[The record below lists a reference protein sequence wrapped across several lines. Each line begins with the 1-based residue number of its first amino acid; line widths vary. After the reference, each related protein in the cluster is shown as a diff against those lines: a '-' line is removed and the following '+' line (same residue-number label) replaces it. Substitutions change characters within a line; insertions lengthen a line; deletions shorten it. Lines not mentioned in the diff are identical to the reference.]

1 MDRGWRLDVTSPTAE
16 QFTDPC
22 TSHGEGPFWDAVNDR
37 LLLVDMLA
45 GAVIE
50 VDDHGGTRRHQLAG
64 VAAAIR
70 ARRGGG
76 YVLAT
81 ESRFALLRPDLSEE
95 KVLPP
100 VFVDPSIR
108 MNDGGCDPQGR
119 FYCGTMAYDETPG
132 AGTLYRLDPDGRVSV
147 TLRDVT
153 ISNGLQWNAAG
164 DTVFYNDTPTD
175 RVDQFTFDPE
185 TAAFTDRR
193 TFTEIAGGGHPDG
206 MAIDEEDGLWIALW
220 GGGAVH
226 RYDAAGRL
234 DLVVELPVSNV
245 TACAFGGPER
255 RTLFITTSRQGLEPS
270 DQPDAGAVFRF
281 EAGVRGAPQH
291 AFAG

>member
-1 MDRGWRLDVTSPTAE
+1 MSRSAERFTA
-16 QFTDPC
+16 PC
-22 TSHGEGPFWDAVNDR
+22 TFHGEGPFWDAAQDR

-45 GAVIE
+45 GAVVE
-50 VDDHGGTRRHQLAG
+50 VDADGGTRRHEVGG
-64 VAAAIR
+64 VAAALR

-81 ESRFALLRPDLSEE
+81 EDRFVLLRPDLTQERA
-95 KVLPP
+95 LPP
-100 VFVDPSIR
+100 VFTDPRIR

-132 AGTLYRLDPDGRVSV
+132 AATLYRLDPSGDVAV
-147 TLRDVT
+147 VLRDLT
-153 ISNGLQWNAAG
+153 ISNGLQWDAAG
-164 DTVFYNDTPTD
+164 DTVFYSDTPTD
-175 RVDQFTFDPE
+175 RVDRFRFDPVSG
-185 TAAFTDRR
+185 AFSDRR
-193 TFTEIAGGGHPDG
+193 PYAAITGGGHPDG
-206 MAIDEEDGLWIALW
+206 LAIDEEDGVWVALW

-234 DLVVELPVSNV
+234 DLVVDLPVTNV

-255 RTLFITTSRQGLEPS
+255 ATLFITTSRQGVDPAEE
-270 DQPDAGAVFRF
+270 PDAGAVFRF
-281 EAGVRGAPQH
+281 EAGVRGAAQH

>member
-1 MDRGWRLDVTSPTAE
+1 MDVSTAAE
-16 QFTDPC
+16 QFTEPC
-22 TSHGEGPFWDAVNDR
+22 TYHGEGPFWDAANDR

-45 GAVIE
+45 GAVVE
-50 VDDHGGTRRHQLAG
+50 VDADGGTQRHHLAE
-64 VAAAIR
+64 VAAALR

-81 ESRFALLRPDLSEE
+81 ENRFVLLGPDLTEQGQ
-95 KVLPP
+95 LPP
-100 VFVDPSIR
+100 VFTDPSVR

-119 FYCGTMAYDETPG
+119 FYCGTMAYASTPG
-132 AGTLYRLDPDGRVSV
+132 AGTLYRLDADGSVHV

-164 DTVFYNDTPTD
+164 DTVFYADTPTG
-175 RVDQFTFDPE
+175 RVDRFDFDPVS
-185 TAAFTDRR
+185 AAFTERR
-193 TFTEIAGGGHPDG
+193 TFTRIAGGGQPDG
-206 MAIDEEDGLWIALW
+206 MAIDEEDGLWVALW

-234 DLVVELPVSNV
+234 DLKVDLPVSQV

-255 RTLFITTSRQGLEPS
+255 RTLFITTSRDGVDPAE
-270 DQPDAGAVFRF
+270 QPEAGAVFSF
-281 EAGVRGAPQH
+281 AAGVRGAPQH

>member
-1 MDRGWRLDVTSPTAE
+1 VSIRAE
-16 QFTDPC
+16 QFTVPS
-22 TSHGEGPFWDAVNDR
+22 TFHGEGPFWDAENDR

-45 GAVIE
+45 GAVVE
-50 VDDHGGTRRHQLAG
+50 VDADGGTSRRKVAG

-70 ARRGGG
+70 ARRSGG

-81 ESRFALLRPDLSEE
+81 ENRFVLLGPDLTEQ
-95 KVLPP
+95 KLLPP
-100 VFVDPSIR
+100 VFDDPLIR

-132 AGTLYRLDPDGRVSV
+132 AGTLYRLDPDDSV
-147 TLRDVT
+147 HVALREVT
-153 ISNGLQWNAAG
+153 ISNGLQWNRAG
-164 DTVFYNDTPTD
+164 DTVLYADTPTG
-175 RVDQFTFDPE
+175 RVDSFTFDPASA
-185 TAAFTDRR
+185 TFTDRR
-193 TFTEIAGGGHPDG
+193 TFTEISGGGLPDG
-206 MAIDEEDGLWIALW
+206 MAIDEEDGIWVALW

-226 RYDAAGRL
+226 RYDRGGRL

-245 TACAFGGPER
+245 TACAFGGADL
-255 RTLFITTSRQGLEPS
+255 RTLFITTSRQGLDPD
-270 DQPDAGAVFRF
+270 DQPDAGAVFRH